1 MTSSSMK
8 PRVLLGVNIDHVA
21 TLRQARGT
29 RYPDPVQ
36 AAILAEEAGADG
48 ITIHPREDRRHI
60 PDRDVLLLKEI
71 LTTKMNLEMAVTDA
85 MLAFAEQVRPEC
97 VCLVPEKREE
107 LTTEGGLDVDGQEAR
122 VAKACDRLAK
132 IGAEVSLFIDPDVT
146 QIDAAVRCGAP
157 VVELHTGE
165 YAEATDPKIVEA
177 AFNTL
182 QEAVA
187 YARRKGLVVNAGHG
201 LHYHNTERVAA
212 IAGINELNIGHAI
225 IARAVF
231 TGLKEAV
238 RDMKALLESARA

>member
-8 PRVLLGVNIDHVA
+8 PRVLLGVNIDHVS

-60 PDRDVLLLKEI
+60 QDRDVLLLKEI

-132 IGAEVSLFIDPDVT
+132 VGAEVSLFIDPDVT

-165 YAEATDPKIVEA
+165 YAEATDPQIVEA

-182 QEAVA
+182 QDAVT
-187 YARRKGLVVNAGHG
+187 YARKKGLVVNAGHG

-238 RDMKALLESARA
+238 KDMKAILESART

>member
-60 PDRDVLLLKEI
+60 QDRDVLLLKEI

-132 IGAEVSLFIDPDVT
+132 VGAEVSLFIDPDVT

-165 YAEATDPKIVEA
+165 YAEATDPQIVEA

-182 QEAVA
+182 QDAVT
-187 YARRKGLVVNAGHG
+187 YARKKGLVVNAGHG

-238 RDMKALLESARA
+238 KDMKTILESART

>member
-1 MTSSSMK
+1 MSS
-8 PRVLLGVNIDHVA
+8 RVLLGVNIDHVA

-36 AAILAEEAGADG
+36 AAMMAEEAGADG

-60 PDRDVLLLKEI
+60 QDRDVLLLRDT
-71 LTTKMNLEMAVTDA
+71 LQTKMNLEMAVTDA
-85 MLAFAEQVRPEC
+85 MLAFAERVEPEC

-107 LTTEGGLDVDGQEAR
+107 LTTEGGLDVDGQEER
-122 VAKACDRLAK
+122 VARACDRLAK
-132 IGAEVSLFIDPDVT
+132 IGAEVSLFIDPDPV

-165 YAEATDPKIVEA
+165 YAEARDTVALEA
-177 AFNTL
+177 SFQVLEN
-182 QEAVA
+182 AVA
-187 YARRKGLVVNAGHG
+187 YARKRGLIVNAGHG

-212 IAGINELNIGHAI
+212 IPGINELNIGHAI

-231 TGLKEAV
+231 TGLKDAV
-238 RDMKALLESARA
+238 RDMRSILDRARA

>member
-1 MTSSSMK
+1 MNT
-8 PRVLLGVNIDHVA
+8 RVLLGVNIDHVA

-36 AAILAEEAGADG
+36 AALVAEEAGADG

-60 PDRDVLLLKEI
+60 QDRDVLLLREV
-71 LTTKMNLEMAVTDA
+71 LQTKMNLEMAVTDA

-107 LTTEGGLDVDGQEAR
+107 LTTEGGLDVDVQEER

-132 IGAEVSLFIDPDVT
+132 IGAEVSLFIDPDPV

-165 YAEATDPKIVEA
+165 YAEAGEPEAVEA
-177 AFNTL
+177 SFKVLAD
-182 QEAVA
+182 AVA
-187 YARRKGLVVNAGHG
+187 YARKKGLIVNAGHG

-212 IAGINELNIGHAI
+212 IPGINELNIGHAI

-231 TGLKEAV
+231 TGLKDAV
-238 RDMKALLESARA
+238 RDMKAILDRARA

>member
-1 MTSSSMK
+1 MNT
-8 PRVLLGVNIDHVA
+8 RVLLGVNIDHVA

-36 AAILAEEAGADG
+36 AALVAEEAGADG

-60 PDRDVLLLKEI
+60 QDRDVLLLREV
-71 LTTKMNLEMAVTDA
+71 LQTKMNLEMAVTDA

-107 LTTEGGLDVDGQEAR
+107 LTTEGGLDVDGQEER

-132 IGAEVSLFIDPDVT
+132 IGAEVSLFIDPDPV

-165 YAEATDPKIVEA
+165 YAEAGEPEAVEA
-177 AFNTL
+177 SFKVLAD
-182 QEAVA
+182 AVA
-187 YARRKGLVVNAGHG
+187 YARKKGLIVNAGHG

-212 IAGINELNIGHAI
+212 IPGINELNIGHAI

-231 TGLKEAV
+231 TGLKDAV
-238 RDMKALLESARA
+238 RDMKAILDRAKA

>member
-1 MTSSSMK
+1 MNARPT
-8 PRVLLGVNIDHVA
+8 PNRVLLGVNIDHVA

-36 AAILAEEAGADG
+36 AALLAEEAGADG

-60 PDRDVLLLKEI
+60 QDRDVFLLKET
-71 LTTKMNLEMAVTDA
+71 LNTKLNLEMAVTDA
-85 MLAFAEQVRPEC
+85 MVAFAEQVRPEC

-107 LTTEGGLDVDGQEAR
+107 LTTEGGLDVEGQEAR
-122 VAKACDRLAK
+122 VAKACERLAR
-132 IGAEVSLFIDPDVT
+132 IGAEVSLFIDPDKA

-165 YAEATDPKIVEA
+165 YADADAPDAEHEAFDRIAK
-177 AFNTL
+177 
-182 QEAVA
+182 AVA
-187 YARRKGLVVNAGHG
+187 YARKKGLIVNAGHG

-212 IAGINELNIGHAI
+212 IPGINELNIGHAI

-231 TGLKEAV
+231 VGLKEAV
-238 RDMKALLESARA
+238 RDMKDILYRASR

>member
-60 PDRDVLLLKEI
+60 QDRDVLLLKEI

-165 YAEATDPKIVEA
+165 YAEATDPQIVEA

-182 QEAVA
+182 QDAVT
-187 YARRKGLVVNAGHG
+187 YARKKGLVVNAGHG

-238 RDMKALLESARA
+238 KDMRAILESART